1 MATRNELIRAQTDH
15 NIKKYSALKTVHRP
29 SSGWIRS
36 IRVGLGMTLKQL
48 AKRLNISPQGVKKIE
63 DREADETIT
72 LKKLKEVAAALNLQ
86 LVYGL
91 IPKEET
97 LEKMIEN
104 RARQIATA
112 VVNRTAQTM
121 HLEDQAVAAEKL
133 EQSVETQTQR
143 IIQEMPSYLWD

>member
-1 MATRNELIRAQTDH
+1 M
-15 NIKKYSALKTVHRP
+15 HRP